1 MNIYND
7 LVQNNWASVFIDDIK
22 AGSCQHQQDGTYKTK
37 KIAVIESPWVFTNM
51 PESKTAGEI
60 CHRIHQ
66 YMFPKLGIIPILC
79 HECFKVVVKPK
90 TVVQLFELQKLQ
102 VQLGLPSKCGIEL
115 RNFVPNLYGG
125 YFYNKGIE
133 NGRACYELIKK
144 RVKERISLDI
154 EVILKR
160 GCTEFEMAHGP
171 SDKWAISIDQAK
183 LEKEFDKRYVEE
195 NDTTQ
200 LQTVDA
206 INNIKLSWILYAAQ
220 KHDMTYKELTGN
232 EIIVPECNY
241 VTYHQE
247 PEIVYGR
254 GDD

>member
-1 MNIYND
+1 MSLYSD
-7 LVQNNWASVFIDDIK
+7 LVEKNWAGVFIDDIK
-22 AGSCQHQQDGTYKTK
+22 AGSCQHQQDGTYLTK
-37 KIAVIESPWVFTNM
+37 KVAVVESPWVFTNM
-51 PESKTAGEI
+51 PESETAGEI

-79 HECFKVVVKPK
+79 HDCFKVVVKPK
-90 TVVQLFELQKLQ
+90 TIVQLFELYKLQ
-102 VQLGLPSKCGIEL
+102 KQLNLPSKCGIEL
-115 RNFVPNLYGG
+115 RNFVPDLYGG

-133 NGRACYELIKK
+133 KGQKCYELVRK
-144 RVKERISLDI
+144 RVSERISPDI

-171 SDKWAISIDQAK
+171 SDKWQIGIKQSK
-183 LEKEFDKRYVEE
+183 LENDFNERYVEE

-200 LQTVDA
+200 IQTDDA

-220 KHDMTYKELTGN
+220 KHDKTYKELTGN
-232 EIIVPECNY
+232 ESLVPECNY

-247 PEIVYGR
+247 VVNDTRTSG
-254 GDD
+254 